1 MLRGCGTNIGGSRG
15 AARCVA
21 ARDNA
26 VIAATLV
33 ARESAVGGDVA
44 RRKAAESAAGEAAQG
59 HRVARR
65 IAAAAAWAARKASVR
80 CAAECYHAVAAASA
94 ARKVAAGC
102 AAAGGDGEAVSTARD
117 VADLCVAVLGDAA
130 NDADREAAA
139 KHVVPHAD
147 AAALAAREAAAICD
161 AAIADPAAGNDNDFL
176 EKMRGWLMTVATL
189 FVSMAFQ
196 AMVNPPGW
204 MFDAR
209 RTVRTTDKGPA
220 NWPVPPD
227 LLEAWWTEIN
237 DAYESPDPDLERTRE
252 EYHKKVHAHYLISED
267 GEASSRAPPPPSDT
281 RRARP
286 GVLKRKRGTNTL
298 N

>member
-209 RTVRTTDKGPA
+209 RTVRSAYHGVPA
-220 NWPVPPD
+220 AGAP
-227 LLEAWWTEIN
+227 
-237 DAYESPDPDLERTRE
+237 SPDAGVDGDTSFEFTLAIMYLLLNMCTLGTGLSLVLLTDHKEKPL
-252 EYHKKVHAHYLISED
+252 YHDVKVYNFFC
-267 GEASSRAPPPPSDT
+267 G
-281 RRARP
+281 
-286 GVLKRKRGTNTL
+286 GTGL
-298 N
+298 NYNWFLHLG